1 MDHFQYLKLL
11 DVFPKTVDDAKEPSV
26 SGGGV
31 SIVVFV
37 VLAILFVSEV
47 KRGRFST
54 SIQVWVTQLFWQT
67 SMFLE
72 VKTKHELHVDTTR
85 VTQLPIV

>member
-1 MDHFQYLKLL
+1 MEQDNQVLHYLKLL

-31 SIVVFV
+31 SIFVFL

-47 KRGRFST
+47 EA
-54 SIQVWVTQLFWQT
+54 IHAQT
-67 SMFLE
+67 NE
-72 VKTKHELHVDTTR
+72 
-85 VTQLPIV
+85 IG